1 MIIQRV
7 VIFVKNKFIFL
18 LTSIMLITSVQAN
31 ASVLG
36 TQTGGWSSDMGA
48 YTYFN
53 NVVFQSDSAAVGQQS
68 EYYVEYKPNTEAV
81 PIVVNGNS
89 IWGRRNIKEAAQYME
104 NNGMRPLI
112 GINADYFSFKTGIP
126 MGYTIIDGE
135 IASKESGGQ
144 DAVGFRADGSGYI
157 GWLDIN
163 TTLSDGQNS
172 VNIMYIN
179 KWCQPG
185 FAPIYMFTDKFGD
198 STKTNSNCI
207 FVTCTPKNGK
217 LKIGETMTLTVDDV
231 TEYYGDVAIP
241 DGKIII
247 AMDTSGVSEYYSFL
261 KSLYAGQEIT
271 ISNYAMGDSTWD
283 EIENAISTVG
293 GRLIADGKVRSE
305 FEAGSA
311 PRTAVGI
318 KEDGNIIFYVLDG
331 RQQGYSYGAQIATIA
346 QRMKE
351 LGCVNAINLDGG
363 GSTSIAGIFPGSD
376 VMTVVNHPSDGYLRS
391 VANFIFLKDNRE
403 PTGVPGY
410 IKLAEFPNNNFLSGA
425 SQRVQ
430 AETVYDNHNYK
441 MDSLQNVSYKAENY
455 DYGRSSVD
463 ENGVVAFGGT
473 GTVKVTVFNDYTSS
487 DIYYNSY
494 ENPDEIKLYNE
505 SDWKEISEIYTE
517 ANEELQL
524 YMNAIAYVDGKELI
538 SDDRLFKWSVEG
550 DIGTITQDGV
560 FTLADTVN
568 KSGRITV
575 TAGNTTKSIAVYISD
590 YPKPVNPFADTNGH
604 WAETIL
610 SIMANRGVINGMN
623 ENGQLLFKP
632 DNDMTRAEFANMIS
646 SYMQIDLSEYENERL
661 VFSDAAEIPLWAQNS
676 IKAMYAQG
684 IIQGRSSGNKT
695 EFAPY
700 DKITRAEAMTI
711 LGRILDYDG
720 ETAEINFADKDD
732 IPDWA
737 EESISKLL
745 GAKIVNGYSDNTI
758 LPNNN
763 VKRAEAVSMLYKF

>member
-1 MIIQRV
+1 MKKKIL
-7 VIFVKNKFIFL
+7 FL
-18 LTSIMLITSVQAN
+18 LTLMMLFTAQTAN

-53 NVVFQSDSAAVGQQS
+53 NVVFQSDSSAVGKQT
-68 EYYVEYKPNTEAV
+68 EYYVEYTPNTEAV
-81 PIVVNGNS
+81 PIVVNGES
-89 IWGRRNIKEAAQYME
+89 IWGRRNIKEAAEYME
-104 NNGMRPLI
+104 NNGMRPLV

-135 IASKESGGQ
+135 IASTENGGQ

-207 FVTCTPKNGK
+207 FVTCTPTNGR

-231 TEYYGDVAIP
+231 SEYYGDMAIP
-241 DGKIII
+241 DGKIVI
-247 AMDTSGVSEYYSFL
+247 AMDTSGTSEYYSFL
-261 KSLYAGQEIT
+261 KSLKTGQEVT

-283 EIENAISTVG
+283 GIENAIGTVG
-293 GRLIADGKVRSE
+293 GRLIANGEVRSG

-331 RQQGYSYGAQIATIA
+331 RQQGYSYGAQLSTLA
-346 QRMKE
+346 QRMRE
-351 LGCVNAINLDGG
+351 LGCVDAINLDGG
-363 GSTSIAGIFPGSD
+363 GSTSIAGVFPGSD
-376 VMTVVNHPSDGYLRS
+376 IMQVLNHPSDGYLRS

-403 PTGVPGY
+403 PTGIPGY
-410 IKLAEFPNNNFLSGA
+410 IKLTEISNNNFLSGA
-425 SQRVQ
+425 SQWVQ
-430 AETVYDNHNYK
+430 TESVYDNHNYK
-441 MDSLQNVSYKAENY
+441 MDSLQNVRYSAENY
-455 DYGRSSVD
+455 DNGRSTVD
-463 ENGVVAFGGT
+463 ENGLIVFGGT
-473 GTVKVTVFNDYTSS
+473 GTVKVTVYNDYTSAET
-487 DIYYNSY
+487 YYNSY
-494 ENPDEIKLYNE
+494 ENPDEIKIYNE
-505 SDWKEISEIYTE
+505 SDWREISEIYTE

-538 SDDRLFKWSVEG
+538 SDDKLFKWSVEG

-560 FTLADTVN
+560 FTLADTSN

-610 SIMANRGVINGMN
+610 SMMSHRGVINGIK
-623 ENGQLLFKP
+623 ENGALVFKP
-632 DNDMTRAEFANMIS
+632 DNDMTRAEFASMIS
-646 SYMQIDLSEYENERL
+646 NYLQIDLSEYENERL
-661 VFSDAAEIPLWAQNS
+661 LFADSADIPLWAQNC
-676 IKAMYAQG
+676 IKAMYAKG
-684 IIQGRSSGNKT
+684 IIQGRNDGGRIT
-695 EFAPY
+695 FAPY

-720 ETAEINFADKDD
+720 ETAELNFADKND
-732 IPDWA
+732 IPEWA

-763 VKRAEAVSMLYKF
+763 VKRAEAVSMIYKFQ